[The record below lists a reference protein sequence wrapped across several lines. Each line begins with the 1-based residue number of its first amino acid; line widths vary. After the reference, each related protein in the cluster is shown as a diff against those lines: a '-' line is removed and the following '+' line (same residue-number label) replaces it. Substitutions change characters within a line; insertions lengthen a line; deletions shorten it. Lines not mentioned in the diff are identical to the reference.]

1 MDTLIISNEN
11 NILHVFNDGFK
22 CDYTIYNSK
31 GHNMDGGVLDFDS
44 ETTNKEAIDEI
55 TKIVQDRF
63 LFNAPYTC
71 LSGEKAQN
79 LLELIEMEDY
89 KNLQHQIENKAV
101 NTKEVNDIEINI

>member
-11 NILHVFNDGFK
+11 NILHIFNDG
-22 CDYTIYNSK
+22 D
-31 GHNMDGGVLDFDS
+31 NMDGGVLELDGEMS
-44 ETTNKEAIDEI
+44 SKESIDEI
-55 TKIVQDRF
+55 IKMVQDRF

-89 KNLQHQIENKAV
+89 KNLQHQIESKSVSNK
-101 NTKEVNDIEINI
+101 EISDIIM